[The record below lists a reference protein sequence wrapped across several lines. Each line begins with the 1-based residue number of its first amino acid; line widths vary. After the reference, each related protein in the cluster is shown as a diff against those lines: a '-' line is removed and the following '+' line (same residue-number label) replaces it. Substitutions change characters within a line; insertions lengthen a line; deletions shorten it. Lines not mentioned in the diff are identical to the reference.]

1 MSRRRLVVGVAVA
14 VGLVLV
20 PLLVFV
26 TPHIIDPVHTATAAP
41 GVLPMPVTPL
51 DKNNF
56 DKRMPGNKPD
66 ETKPKGTESK

>member
-1 MSRRRLVVGVAVA
+1 
-14 VGLVLV
+14 
-20 PLLVFV
+20 V

-41 GVLPMPVTPL
+41 VVLPMPVTPL

-56 DKRMPGNKPD
+56 DKQMPGNKPD